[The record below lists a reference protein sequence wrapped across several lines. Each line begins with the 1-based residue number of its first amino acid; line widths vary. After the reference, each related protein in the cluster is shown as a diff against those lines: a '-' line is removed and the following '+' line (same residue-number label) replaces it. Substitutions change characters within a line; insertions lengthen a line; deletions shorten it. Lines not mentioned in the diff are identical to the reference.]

1 MVRFHYPPPLNKSM
15 RIRELIVET
24 ADEDRA
30 IISLADAIYNDLQQY
45 ADTELDYDE
54 TGVMHIGRIG
64 DLFDTP
70 IPGLDRVRLEI
81 SSDESIVDLA
91 RRLHGKATPSDSHFG
106 QWDPMEKAISLNA
119 DYLSSNRMRSVIAH
133 ELRHAMDDLKSSNR
147 ANQSSRYRTARNPAD
162 RADPDSAYGAQPA
175 EINARFI
182 EALNVLVPVIPKL
195 ANLEPAEFRTRM
207 TAYLNKAFDL
217 KNIADYYPEQTA
229 SPHYKRLL
237 QRAWAFIEKELA
249 HIRSQSVDTQAE

>member
-1 MVRFHYPPPLNKSM
+1 M
-15 RIRELIVET
+15 RIHELILET

-54 TGVMHIGRIG
+54 TGVIHIGRIG

-119 DYLSSNRMRSVIAH
+119 DCLSSNRMRSVIAH
-133 ELRHAMDDLKSSNR
+133 ELRHAMDDMKSLNR
-147 ANQSSRYRTARNPAD
+147 ANQSTRYRTARKPEHQAD
-162 RADPDSAYGAQPA
+162 KDGAYQAQPA

-195 ANLEPAEFRTRM
+195 ANLEPAAFRTKM
-207 TAYLNKAFDL
+207 TAYINKVFEL
-217 KNIADYYPEQTA
+217 KDIADYYPEKTA

-249 HIRSQSVDTQAE
+249 HVKSQTVDTAAE

>member
-1 MVRFHYPPPLNKSM
+1 M
-15 RIRELIVET
+15 RIRELILET

-30 IISLADAIYNDLQQY
+30 IISLADVIYKDLQQY

-54 TGVMHIGRIG
+54 TGVIHIGRIG

-81 SSDESIVDLA
+81 TSDEAILDLA
-91 RRLHGKATPSDSHFG
+91 RRLHGRATPSDSHFG
-106 QWDPMEKAISLNA
+106 QWDPGENAISLNA

-133 ELRHAMDDLKSSNR
+133 ELRHAMDDMKSSNR
-147 ANQSSRYRTARNPAD
+147 ANQSTRYRTARNPAD

-195 ANLEPAEFRTRM
+195 AHLDTAAFRNKM
-207 TAYLNKAFDL
+207 TAYLNRAFEL
-217 KNIADYYPEQTA
+217 KDIADYYPEQTA

-249 HIRSQSVDTQAE
+249 HIKSKSIDTQDV

>member
-1 MVRFHYPPPLNKSM
+1 M
-15 RIRELIVET
+15 RIHELIVET
-24 ADEDRA
+24 TEEDRA
-30 IISLADAIYNDLQQY
+30 IISLADVIYKDLQQY

-133 ELRHAMDDLKSSNR
+133 ELRHAMDDMKSLNR
-147 ANQSSRYRTARNPAD
+147 ANQSTRYRTARKPEHQAD
-162 RADPDSAYGAQPA
+162 KDGAYQAQPA

-195 ANLEPAEFRTRM
+195 ANLEPAAFRTKM
-207 TAYLNKAFDL
+207 TAYINKAFEL
-217 KNIADYYPEQTA
+217 KDIADYYPEKTA

-249 HIRSQSVDTQAE
+249 HIKSQTVDTAAE

>member
-1 MVRFHYPPPLNKSM
+1 M
-15 RIRELIVET
+15 RIHELIVET
-24 ADEDRA
+24 TEEDRA
-30 IISLADAIYNDLQQY
+30 IISLADVIYKDLQQY

-133 ELRHAMDDLKSSNR
+133 ELRHAMDDMKSLNR
-147 ANQSSRYRTARNPAD
+147 ANQSTRYRTARKPEHQAD
-162 RADPDSAYGAQPA
+162 KDGAYQAQPA

-195 ANLEPAEFRTRM
+195 ANLEPAAFRTKM
-207 TAYLNKAFDL
+207 TAYINKAFEL
-217 KNIADYYPEQTA
+217 KDIADYYPEKTA

-249 HIRSQSVDTQAE
+249 HIRSQTVDTAAE